1 MFLQLFESLTHIRRN
16 FVEVFLG
23 LDWTAKQEKSFRI
36 LSRSGSLSNLLEI
49 LVAGAFLAA
58 TPERGQDQDSKAP
71 VQSLVDAER
80 NFARTALKRGIR
92 DSFLQFL
99 AEGSSAFAP
108 GPTNAKN
115 KPN

>member
-1 MFLQLFESLTHIRRN
+1 
-16 FVEVFLG
+16 
-23 LDWTAKQEKSFRI
+23 
-36 LSRSGSLSNLLEI
+36 LSNLLEI
-49 LVAGAFLAA
+49 FIAAAFLAT

-80 NFARTALKRGIR
+80 NFARTALERGIR

-99 AEGSSAFAP
+99 AEDSIVFAP